1 MTTAAKRGSK
11 TTSARRRGSPAISR
25 EKRAAYVELKQ
36 GVKHLEKSIG
46 EIQKGLR
53 RAERQIE
60 ADARAQVRALRI
72 DARTQLAL
80 VKEKQREAVR
90 EAEDRIGCSGGLVA
104 RGEAV
109 GGRDPGRCRRY
120 RRVGGRAAPKG
131 THGTVIGASARTR
144 RPVRNH
150 IGEAHASH
158 QL

>member
-90 EAEDRIGCSGGLVA
+90 RLKTVSAAAEGSWQEVKQSADAILADAGATAASVVERL
-104 RGEAV
+104 
-109 GGRDPGRCRRY
+109 RRALTE
-120 RRVGGRAAPKG
+120 R
-131 THGTVIGASARTR
+131 
-144 RPVRNH
+144 
-150 IGEAHASH
+150 
-158 QL
+158 